1 MTDINDSITNATL
14 AEMLPVGMLANGG
27 IITLAMSAVA
37 NRKRNMPG
45 WEAFHYERVSD
56 AEFEITGGATL
67 LVGGI
72 KKWPGPHDTLI
83 ITESEILDELNPTMS
98 VQARALSSSSS
109 SASASALTSRI
120 ASSANTAASS
130 SQYLQVVFVLPD
142 DAAGRQRILKAFH
155 LQADFF
161 GAKVQTCSLLT

>member
-27 IITLAMSAVA
+27 IIAFAMSAVA

-98 VQARALSSSSS
+98 VQARALLLFP
-109 SASASALTSRI
+109 ASASALTSRI
-120 ASSANTAASS
+120 ASSANTASSS
-130 SQYLQVVFVLPD
+130 SQHLQVVFVLPD
-142 DAAGRQRILKAFH
+142 DEAGRQRILKAFH